1 MRDIYFYIP
10 DKELYERMIRS
21 DINWEDIAKI
31 RGYLNKSLG
40 RNCGNF
46 TSWIMTTYVQLKHR
60 DDLVCKLI
68 DFIPKEGI
76 VIADRDSLGNDN
88 IYLDKTM
95 LICAKGDREY
105 HPSAYIHIVQNIC
118 DAERKDNSIWKPY
131 YINHWSQPSIY
142 RRIIERGHLVENIAY
157 VGNKSNLAEDLKSKQ
172 WEKELNSIGCQ
183 WHPIFDMNRWND
195 YSYIDVIIACR
206 RFQGNNLFFE
216 KPASKLINSWSAGVP
231 AIVGSEAA
239 FLALKKSELDFLQAT
254 SLSEALDAV
263 KLLKKTPELYL
274 SMIQNGLERYQEFT
288 DQKTTERWVSFFLDY
303 VFDEYDKFLS
313 MSEFQKKSS
322 FVKRLIKL
330 KLDRLGARVKKI
342 ALPQQ

>member
-1 MRDIYFYIP
+1 M
-10 DKELYERMIRS
+10 
-21 DINWEDIAKI
+21 NW
-31 RGYLNKSLG
+31 R
-40 RNCGNF
+40 
-46 TSWIMTTYVQLKHR
+46 
-60 DDLVCKLI
+60 
-68 DFIPKEGI
+68 
-76 VIADRDSLGNDN
+76 
-88 IYLDKTM
+88 
-95 LICAKGDREY
+95 
-105 HPSAYIHIVQNIC
+105 
-118 DAERKDNSIWKPY
+118 
-131 YINHWSQPSIY
+131 
-142 RRIIERGHLVENIAY
+142 
-157 VGNKSNLAEDLKSKQ
+157 
-172 WEKELNSIGCQ
+172 
-183 WHPIFDMNRWND
+183 
-195 YSYIDVIIACR
+195 
-206 RFQGNNLFFE
+206 
-216 KPASKLINSWSAGVP
+216 LINSWSAGVP

-322 FVKRLIKL
+322 FVKRLIRL